1 MSVQPRSCREDINM
15 NPLKWC
21 QPSLRPSSLFIQRLN
36 CYFSRFNTN
45 DHMVAK
51 FSWNVTMGKF
61 KLHVRGTVGRIE
73 DAQ

>member
-1 MSVQPRSCREDINM
+1 
-15 NPLKWC
+15 
-21 QPSLRPSSLFIQRLN
+21 
-36 CYFSRFNTN
+36 
-45 DHMVAK
+45 MVAK